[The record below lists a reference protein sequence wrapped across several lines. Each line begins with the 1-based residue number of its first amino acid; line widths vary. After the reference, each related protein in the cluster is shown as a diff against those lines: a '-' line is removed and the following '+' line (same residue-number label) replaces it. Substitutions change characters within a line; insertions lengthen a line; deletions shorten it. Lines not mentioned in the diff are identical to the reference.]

1 MLLDIRTLFFL
12 GMIIY
17 FISSIPVGYIWIKI
31 LKSGLNLD
39 QIGTGNLGASNTKNA
54 SGYISAIW
62 VSGIDIFLKGFLP
75 IYVFDNIFGYSWEL
89 FIYGLLI
96 VLGHNWSIFM
106 NFKGGRGVAVSIGI
120 LLAIETLSPIFLIIA
135 IPVLIGRL
143 VIYKDSALWT
153 FITIILLVLITF
165 FLSSDVVERIFTV
178 VLAIFLISKRV
189 LTNEWRFPDEPNR
202 IKVLLYRIVFDRDI
216 KSKYLWINQ

>member
-1 MLLDIRTLFFL
+1 
-12 GMIIY
+12 
-17 FISSIPVGYIWIKI
+17 
-31 LKSGLNLD
+31 
-39 QIGTGNLGASNTKNA
+39 
-54 SGYISAIW
+54 
-62 VSGIDIFLKGFLP
+62 
-75 IYVFDNIFGYSWEL
+75 
-89 FIYGLLI
+89 
-96 VLGHNWSIFM
+96 M

-120 LLAIETLSPIFLIIA
+120 LLAIETLRPIFLIIA